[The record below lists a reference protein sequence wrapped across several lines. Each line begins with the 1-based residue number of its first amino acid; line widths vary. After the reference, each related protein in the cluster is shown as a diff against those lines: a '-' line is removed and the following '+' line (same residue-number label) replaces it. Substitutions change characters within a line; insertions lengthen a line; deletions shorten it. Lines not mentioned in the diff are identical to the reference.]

1 MLLFILNVVYW
12 YFKVTYPKG
21 LIKQHIRSLWLTRHY
36 TVWLKTFRNVC
47 KVMLYWN
54 CALCL
59 APQMRQDQ
67 AQWRASMTLW
77 TLTLCLRRLRGVYTA
92 DTPYWQLSDPRSWA
106 TSQPQPKLHLMFTY
120 LNIEIGKKKN
130 WTFLLRPGRCWGL
143 STKPEKW
150 NNDRKKCVD
159 VEH

>member
-1 MLLFILNVVYW
+1 M
-12 YFKVTYPKG
+12 TYPKG
-21 LIKQHIRSLWLTRHY
+21 LIKPHVWSLWLY
-36 TVWLKTFRNVC
+36 TDITQWPVWLKTFRNVC
-47 KVMLYWN
+47 KVTFYWN

-120 LNIEIGKKKN
+120 LNIEIGKKFGPSYWGRSVAEARGRN
-130 WTFLLRPGRCWGL
+130 PRNETTTERSVWTSNTSGL
-143 STKPEKW
+143 
-150 NNDRKKCVD
+150 
-159 VEH
+159 